1 MNGAVKWLGAGLMGS
16 LLLNFFLVFILV
28 RVISHT
34 GGDGPGRHFGMHGPN
49 FTVGRLT
56 ESLAPESK
64 DIVRDIIK
72 SRRSAMRENFTA
84 MSDARSTLEQ
94 VLTEEEL
101 DTGALETAFADIR
114 AVHLRIQKTAH
125 KAVIEAAS
133 QLPHAERVKLAQM
146 GEKLFSRMNRHNPMG
161 HNGPGGFQP

>member
-34 GGDGPGRHFGMHGPN
+34 VGDAPDRHYGMHGPD

-64 DIVRDIIK
+64 DVVRNMLK
-72 SRRSAMRENFTA
+72 SRRSAMRENFAA
-84 MSDARSTLEQ
+84 MRDARGTLEQ
-94 VLTEEEL
+94 VLTEEDL
-101 DTGALETAFADIR
+101 DVDALESAFADVR
-114 AVHLRIQKTAH
+114 AVHLRIQKTIHTA
-125 KAVIEAAS
+125 ITEAAS
-133 QLPHAERVKLAQM
+133 TLPHDERVKLAQM
-146 GEKLFSRMNRHNPMG
+146 GERLLRRMGRHHPMG
-161 HNGPGGFQP
+161 SNSPGGLQP